1 MKRLLVLTM
10 LLMLAIASVSN
21 AATITILNNDG
32 AGEGFNDPTP
42 AAPVGGNPGVTV
54 GQQRLNVFQ
63 YAASIWGAL
72 LPSTV
77 TIVVR
82 AQFDPQ
88 TCTATSAVLGSAG
101 ALTVHRDFVGAPLAN
116 TWYCQA
122 LANRLAGV
130 DLDAATP
137 DINATF
143 NSNLN
148 GQATCLGG
156 TGWYLGY
163 DGLEGTNIELLPVV
177 LHELGHGLG
186 FQTFVNR
193 TTGAEIGT
201 PPYPD
206 RYERYIRD
214 NGLGLTWDAMTAAQR
229 VTSAIGNNI
238 VWNGPCVTANSPLFL
253 GGTATMWINAGAPLA
268 PSYLLGQAAFG
279 PQNFNVTGNL
289 VLVDDGVAPNSD
301 GCTALVNGA
310 SVLGNIAVIDR
321 GTCSFVIKAQ
331 AAQAAGAI
339 AVVIVNNAAGP
350 APALGGTDPLMLIP
364 VVSVSQADGTALKN
378 ALLGGP
384 VNVTLGF
391 NLAQLA
397 GADPSNRVKLYAPNP
412 LQSGSSTSHW
422 DVSTFPNLLMEPA
435 INSNLSSTVDLTYH
449 HFVDM
454 GWLPNCQNPI
464 AVAISS
470 FSASPSDE
478 GVRLKARFYYSL
490 ANAAFVVVYRANGG
504 SDEFVSV
511 STVNAPEDGNFSF
524 VDASVEAG
532 RAYRYKISV
541 IDGDGEFFSQTADVK
556 LPGARVELSQ
566 NQPNPFNP
574 TTTIR
579 FSLPAS
585 EEVGLAIYAADGKL
599 VRTLVDGVR
608 ERGAHSATWDGRD
621 MAGNPVSSGV
631 YFYRLTAGKFNES
644 KKMVLLK

>member
-1 MKRLLVLTM
+1 
-10 LLMLAIASVSN
+10 
-21 AATITILNNDG
+21 
-32 AGEGFNDPTP
+32 
-42 AAPVGGNPGVTV
+42 V

-63 YAASIWGAL
+63 KAADIWAGL
-72 LPSTV
+72 LPSPV

-101 ALTVHRDFVGAPLAN
+101 PSSLHRNFVGAPMAN
-116 TWYCQA
+116 TWYHVA
-122 LANRLAGV
+122 MASKFAGI
-130 DLDAATP
+130 DLSVSPAY

-148 GQATCLGG
+148 GSATCLGG
-156 TGWYLGY
+156 TGWYYGY

-193 TTGAEIGT
+193 TTGAELGT
-201 PPYPD
+201 PPAQFPD
-206 RYERYIRD
+206 RYERYIYD
-214 NGLGLTWDAMTAAQR
+214 NGVGLTWDNMTPAQR
-229 VTSAIGNNI
+229 VTSAIGDNI
-238 VWNGPCVTANSPLFL
+238 VWNGPCVQAHSPYFL
-253 GGTATMWINAGAPLA
+253 GPTPTTFINAGAPLA
-268 PSYLLGQAAFG
+268 PKYVNGTAGFG
-279 PQNFNVTGNL
+279 PQSYSVTGNL

-301 GCTALVNGA
+301 GCTALVNAGA
-310 SVLGNIAVIDR
+310 VSGNIAVIDR
-321 GTCSFVIKAQ
+321 GVCSFVIKAQ
-331 AAQAAGAI
+331 LAQAAGAI
-339 AVVIVNNAAGP
+339 GVIIVNNVAGP
-350 APALGGTDPLMLIP
+350 APALGGTDPSIIIP
-364 VVSVSQADGTALKN
+364 VVSVSLADGTAIKN

-391 NLAQLA
+391 DPSQLA
-397 GADPSNRVKLYAPNP
+397 GADVVNRPKLYAPNP
-412 LQSGSSTSHW
+412 LISGSSTSHW
-422 DVSTFPNLLMEPA
+422 DVSATPHLLMEPRHQRQ
-435 INSNLSSTVDLTYH
+435 SLELVDLTFH
-449 HFVDM
+449 HFIDM

-470 FSASPSDE
+470 FSASPTDE

-504 SDEFVSV
+504 SDDFVSV

-532 RAYRYKISV
+532 RGYRYKISV

-556 LPGARVELSQ
+556 LPGARIELSQ

-574 TTTIR
+574 STTIR

-599 VRTLVDGVR
+599 VRMLVDGVR

-631 YFYRLTAGKFNES
+631 YFYRLTAGSSTSRRRWFFLS
-644 KKMVLLK
+644 KSAVALVVPGTPGPCWSGRPSFCGAPPRSAGRGGR